1 MTNEKPRL
9 RAERLRLAYD
19 GRTIVD
25 DLDLDIPD
33 GKVTAVIGPNGCG
46 KSTTLRAL
54 GRLLKPRAGS
64 VILDGELIDKLPT
77 RDVARTIGVL
87 PQSPIAPGGLTVA
100 ELAARGRHPHQS
112 WYKPWSEKDE
122 AAVTEALART
132 ELLDLR
138 ERQVDELSGGQ
149 RQRAWIAMV
158 LAQGTD
164 LLLLD
169 EPTTFLDLAH
179 QIDVLD
185 LVRELNG
192 DGHTVVMVLHD
203 LNLAARYAHHL
214 VAMRDGRV
222 AAQGGPEEVLTAD
235 LVRDVFDL
243 DAQIIADPSSGTPM
257 VIPLSRIKA
266 PRSIP
271 A

>member
-1 MTNEKPRL
+1 MLKTAARL
-9 RAERLRLAYD
+9 SAEGLRLAYD
-19 GRTIVD
+19 GRVVVD
-25 DLDLDIPD
+25 GLDLEVPD

-54 GRLLKPRAGS
+54 GRLLRPREGA
-64 VILDGELIDKLPT
+64 VLLDGRRIEKLPT
-77 RDVARTIGVL
+77 KEVARALGVL
-87 PQSPIAPGGLTVA
+87 PQSPVAPGGLTVG

-112 WYKPWSEKDE
+112 WYRPWSEQDE
-122 AAVTEALART
+122 EAVTAALART
-132 ELLDLR
+132 GLLDLR
-138 ERQVDELSGGQ
+138 ERPVEELSGGQ

-169 EPTTFLDLAH
+169 EPTTYLDLAH

-192 DGHTVVMVLHD
+192 DGHTIVMVLHD
-203 LNLAARYAHHL
+203 LNLAARYCDHL

-222 AAQGGPEEVLTAD
+222 AAQGAPAEVLTSE
-235 LVRDVFDL
+235 LVREVFGL
-243 DAQIIADPSSGTPM
+243 EAQIITDPSAGTPL
-257 VIPLSRIKA
+257 VIPLSRL
-266 PRSIP
+266 R
-271 A
+271 